1 MFALAPKHFFKMHI
15 LSCSYLSGVL
25 GVLYPQFQKTMPL
38 QWIPRFKMFSL
49 HKLPP
54 SSNCVQLPFVNWQAI
69 ICLCLHIN
77 IISCSRG
84 VPFSQLPG
92 ILVHIV
98 GMWYVFVQGERTFHI
113 ISFHLWN
120 IFESHLILDNFI
132 CLICC
137 TNNGMIVCGSSQETC
152 KIKMCFKGHLDY
164 LYCIVARNSTNQV
177 MPPLFVG
184 HQNFVASNFL

>member
-1 MFALAPKHFFKMHI
+1 MFTLAPKHFIKMHI

-54 SSNCVQLPFVNWQAI
+54 SSNRVQLPFVNWQAI

-98 GMWYVFVQGERTFHI
+98 GMWYVFVQGEWTFYI
-113 ISFHLWN
+113 IT
-120 IFESHLILDNFI
+120 FI

-152 KIKMCFKGHLDY
+152 RIKMCFKGHLDY
-164 LYCIVARNSTNQV
+164 LYCIVARNSANQV

-184 HQNFVASNFL
+184 HQNFVDSNFL